1 MSNLRIIA
9 GYPRSRTAWLSAFFD
24 VEHESFS
31 HDLTTSNLETAISKL
46 GERDGGLV
54 VDSGVVLSFD
64 QIQDAHPSAKWVLI
78 MRDPADVEVS
88 LRKVFNWDEETARR
102 VLGYFSTALNHIQ
115 AQLGPRVTVFS
126 YKELTQEAKVA
137 ELWAHVTTQ
146 TPWNPRRFHRM
157 NALNIQHKDFTSPEV
172 VL

>member
-1 MSNLRIIA
+1 MPDLRIIA
-9 GYPRSRTAWLSAFFD
+9 GYPRSRTAWMSAFFD

-31 HDLTTSNLETAISKL
+31 NDLSTGNLEHAIQQL
-46 GERDGGLV
+46 GTRDGGLV

-64 QIQDAHPSAKWVLI
+64 QIRDAHPNAKWVLV

-102 VLGYFSTALNHIQ
+102 VLGYFSNAINHIQ
-115 AQLGPRVTVFS
+115 AQLGPNVMVLS
-126 YKELTQEAKVA
+126 YKELTQETKMA
-137 ELWAHVTTQ
+137 ELWAHVMPQ
-146 TPWNPRRFHRM
+146 TPWNPLRFHRM
-157 NALNIQHKDFTSPEV
+157 NALNIQHKNFTSSEV